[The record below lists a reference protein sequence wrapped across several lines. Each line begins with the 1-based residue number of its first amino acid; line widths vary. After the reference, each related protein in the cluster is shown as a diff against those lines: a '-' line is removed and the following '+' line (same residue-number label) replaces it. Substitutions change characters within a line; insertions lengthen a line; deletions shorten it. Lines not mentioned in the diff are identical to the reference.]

1 MLGSPPLVRHGP
13 ASLVPARARPQLVSP
28 ALGRQRCNQ
37 RSGLKIGPAWSR
49 SPHPV
54 RVNLDHPLKSNS
66 QASRSEGCKRSSS
79 PGNPNL
85 NSTSSSHGRAGGCT
99 AGGMHADAPTVR
111 PSAPWTSTRAPSFLF
126 SFLPPGP
133 TCLSCALAVLV
144 TGVCVL

>member
-85 NSTSSSHGRAGGCT
+85 NSTSFILCCT
-99 AGGMHADAPTVR
+99 FLSADSVTNLQSNQVNISIARTYVR
-111 PSAPWTSTRAPSFLF
+111 MFYTLVFFFIHLFRKWTSDGPM
-126 SFLPPGP
+126 LPDHQ
-133 TCLSCALAVLV
+133 L
-144 TGVCVL
+144 